1 MTRTAI
7 ASLIAA
13 TGLAIALHDERRAD
27 DDRRHAAAAAQ
38 ADPRFRANSA
48 SLDSILADA
57 QKRHPGRVIDVGYGD
72 GEFDIEIRGDDGRI
86 AELEYSARTGR
97 LIEIDYD

>member
-13 TGLAIALHDERRAD
+13 TGLAIALPVVAQTHDERRAD

-57 QKRHPGRVIDVGYGD
+57 QKRHPGRVIDVNSIATSIAPGTCRID
-72 GEFDIEIRGDDGRI
+72 GVGV
-86 AELEYSARTGR
+86 SPK
-97 LIEIDYD
+97 